1 MNDSPRNASTLRPL
15 LLPILCPLLFVIVLA
30 AGCGGGDEGLGGPGE
45 DDRVPPAVEVLP
57 ARSGGLPLEEEL
69 NGVVRARNQVAIR
82 PEIDA
87 VVTDV
92 LVRSGEAVEAG
103 QPLVILDAEGLGDQ
117 LRQAQAGSREAA
129 AQAAEARAQ
138 VAEIE
143 AQVSR
148 TRKLHAEGLMSD
160 MELETQEAQLDAARA
175 RAEQASAQVDA
186 ARAVVG
192 ERATATSKTVVRS
205 PISGRVGRR
214 NAEIGML
221 VDPSTV
227 LFLVGDFSELIV
239 EVPLTEKMLG
249 HVEAGTPVL
258 IRSDALGPDPL
269 RAAISR
275 ISPFL
280 EADSFSTTGE
290 VDVDNPGGQLRP
302 GMFVTVDVL
311 YGQSDEATLVPASAI
326 WEDPE
331 SGELGV
337 YVMQGE
343 AGPGALPAAVRDG
356 EAISEEVYAFD
367 LRPIEL
373 QAEGEA
379 ASGVI
384 GVQPGEWVVT
394 VGQHLLYDASQ
405 GRGGGGPGEGGD
417 GPGGERVADADGEE
431 LPTGPPKARVRG
443 ASWNDVLALQRLQRE
458 DLLEGFLAKQRAI
471 ARELGADIPQDMSEV
486 DEVLARQRE
495 AERGKQGG

>member
-1 MNDSPRNASTLRPL
+1 MNDSPRSTPTL
-15 LLPILCPLLFVIVLA
+15 LLLLLVIGLA
-30 AGCGGGDEGLGGPGE
+30 AGCGGDDDERPE

-117 LRQAQAGSREAA
+117 LRQAEAGSREAA
-129 AQAAEARAQ
+129 ASAAEARAQ

-148 TRKLHAEGLMSD
+148 TRALHAEGLMSD

-175 RAEQASAQVDA
+175 RADQASAQVDA
-186 ARAVVG
+186 ARAAVG
-192 ERATATSKTVVRS
+192 ERTTATSKTVVRS

-214 NAEIGML
+214 DAEIGML

-227 LFLVGDFSELIV
+227 LFLVGDFAELIV
-239 EVPLTEKMLG
+239 EVPLSEKMLG
-249 HVEAGTPVL
+249 HVDPGTPVL
-258 IRSDALGPDPL
+258 IRSEALGTEPL
-269 RAAISR
+269 QAEISR

-290 VDVDNPGGQLRP
+290 IDVDNPGGRLRP
-302 GMFVTVDVL
+302 GMFVSVDVL
-311 YGQSDEATLVPASAI
+311 YGRSEEATLVPASAI
-326 WEDPE
+326 WEDPD

-343 AGPGALPAAVRDG
+343 GGPDALPAAVRNG
-356 EAISEEVYAFD
+356 ESISEEVYVFD

-379 ASGVI
+379 SAGVI

-394 VGQHLLYDASQ
+394 VGQHMLYDASQ
-405 GRGGGGPGEGGD
+405 GRGGNGPGGPGGRGGR
-417 GPGGERVADADGEE
+417 GGGGERAADADGEE
-431 LPTGPPKARVRG
+431 LPAGPLTARVRG
-443 ASWNDVLALQRLQRE
+443 ASWNDVLSLQRLQRE
-458 DLLEGFLAKQRAI
+458 DLLEGFLAKQRAL
-471 ARELGADIPQDMSEV
+471 AGELGADIPEDMSEV

-495 AERGKQGG
+495 NERRKQGG